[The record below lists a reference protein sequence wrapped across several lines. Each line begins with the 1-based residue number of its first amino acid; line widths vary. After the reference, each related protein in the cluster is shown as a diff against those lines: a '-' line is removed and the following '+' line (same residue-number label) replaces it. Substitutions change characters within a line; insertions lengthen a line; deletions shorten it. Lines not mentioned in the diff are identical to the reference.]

1 MTKALFYNRL
11 HEKRFEIFFS
21 SQLALLF
28 GSLVV
33 PLSFFETYAQPVL
46 FLFNLAAGILLISKK
61 RLITRFFLILFT
73 LLLLVF
79 GGNLIGLPEVIDYP
93 DYIRLVIYSSFYTIV
108 TLHIISQV
116 WKAKTVGPKVI
127 FGLMSGYIS
136 IGLLGFF
143 IFLSIEIIS
152 PHSYGGLIMETQDM
166 AARSEALLYY
176 SYITLLTIGYGEIY
190 PLGFVAQ
197 KAAILVGLMG
207 QFYLVIITAVVV
219 EKYIRH
225 RTKQ

>member
-1 MTKALFYNRL
+1 MKSSWYKEL
-11 HEKRFEIFFS
+11 HDIRFELFFA
-21 SQLALLF
+21 SQLSLLF
-28 GSLVV
+28 GSLIV
-33 PLSFFETYAQPVL
+33 PIAFFEAYVQPAL
-46 FLFNLAAGILLISKK
+46 FLLNLGSGILLISKK
-61 RLITRFFLILFT
+61 RLLARVFIGLFI
-73 LLLLVF
+73 LLLLLF
-79 GGNLIGLPEVIDYP
+79 GWNIVGVPAKVHYPEYA
-93 DYIRLVIYSSFYTIV
+93 RLVIYFSFYTIV
-108 TLHIISQV
+108 TLHIITQV
-116 WKAKTVGPKVI
+116 WRAKKVGRKVI

-143 IFLSIEIIS
+143 IFLSIELVN
-152 PHSYGGLIMETQDM
+152 PNSYGGLIMETQDM

-197 KAAILVGLMG
+197 KGAILVGLMG

-225 RTKQ
+225 RTSE